1 MNKIN
6 RLVTTLLLTFI
17 LSAVSNNLSAQPA
30 VPDDPSVVNGSL
42 IPNNNAVGHPTGPL
56 NGGASIDG
64 GLNIFL
70 LFALVYGTHR
80 YYRAKR
86 KEKELANGT
95 IE

>member
-30 VPDDPSVVNGSL
+30 VPDDPSLNST
-42 IPNNNAVGHPTGPL
+42 NNAVGHPTGPL

-64 GLNIFL
+64 GMNIFL
-70 LFALVYGTHR
+70 LFALAYGTKR